1 MEEGREEE
9 GREEEGREE
18 SRGGKS
24 VAIKSCEYLVANIQ
38 DVYSIQLVGYNIQ
51 SKHWNGLVS

>member
-1 MEEGREEE
+1 MEEGREEEGREEE

-24 VAIKSCEYLVANIQ
+24 VPIKSCEYLVANIQ
-38 DVYSIQLVGYNIQ
+38 DVYSIQY
-51 SKHWNGLVS
+51 S